1 MGKRMMLGKRALGLG
16 LSLSLA
22 FGLVPVLPMDV
33 QAAAEP
39 DAVRIENKDQPAAE
53 YRDLQTGLSALENG
67 GKAILLSDAVVDE
80 NEALAFGET
89 VESATLDLNGCTFD
103 VKGKLTGGEYTNV
116 VIESEVPGKFV
127 SSGTVEVNVQGFTA
141 DKYTITGGTISKYF
155 TLDGGTATI
164 TGGEFSGGFMA
175 DNGGNADVSLA
186 VSGNAMFNGMEL
198 CAYPEGDF
206 GFSAVLSGGY
216 YDKDPSA
223 LVEGDMSEYVTI
235 AGEVDMYTSQSDWAV
250 STETYPWRISSSTK
264 SLETATIAA
273 IPDQVYT
280 GSAIEPDLQ
289 VSVGDQALVKGT
301 DYDVTFT
308 SNVNAGTA
316 TATLT
321 GTGDYEGETSAEF
334 TIVPKPL
341 GDSDMHAWTTSG
353 DVQLF
358 KGEPV
363 KPGMTIRYGYGAYLV
378 EGKDFEVKYLNNDK
392 IGKAT
397 IVAAGKGNYSES
409 TRCEFYIVDPSE
421 VNYAIPTATFV
432 RVEDIPTDD
441 SGKVKEG
448 EAKLTIGFTI
458 DPKVNEAEFYA
469 DLTSSSGSIN
479 GMVYGPSTT
488 ERPKEQGD
496 IGGHYW
502 TVDPEGGDNS
512 FTYTAYVPTIG
523 LDAAQTIGD
532 PPSITGAKDGDTVY
546 LYGTGI
552 AELQIGSITKWMES
566 DESNRIAVPITKES
580 IGRTFTAELTPS
592 LEDATVAGI
601 TAQTYTGKAIAPK
614 LTVTV
619 GDLILVQGTD
629 FDVTYKNNIN
639 VGTATAVL
647 TAKSDKCIGSKTVTF
662 KINAAS
668 LAGSDVTVAA
678 VNDLTYTGNPLTPAL
693 TVKRGTTVLKAGTD
707 YSVKWSNNTNA
718 GTATAE
724 LTGKGNYKDSKKTTF
739 KIKAKSCKPTITLNK
754 ASYVYDGKQKTPT
767 VKVTVNGTTLKK
779 NTDFTVTYSSGR
791 KNAGT
796 YKVTVKLK
804 GNYSGS
810 GTKTFKI
817 TKAANKLTAKGKSTS
832 VSLAS
837 VKKGAVK
844 ITKTKVYTVK
854 NGAGTI
860 TYKKASGNGAL
871 SVNSKTGSI
880 TVKKGTKKGTYTV
893 KVTVKAAGNAN
904 YKAASKTVNVK
915 ITIK

>member
-16 LSLSLA
+16 LSLSLVI
-22 FGLVPVLPMDV
+22 GLVPSLPMDA

-127 SSGTVEVNVQGFTA
+127 SSGTVDVYVQGFTA

-155 TLDGGTATI
+155 TIDGGTATI

-198 CAYPEGDF
+198 YANPEGDF

-235 AGEVDMYTSQSDWAV
+235 AGEVEKYTSQSDWAV
-250 STETYPWRISSSTK
+250 STETYPWRIASSTK

-289 VSVGDQALVKGT
+289 VSVGDHTLVKGT
-301 DYDVTFT
+301 DYQVSFT

-341 GDSDMHAWTTSG
+341 GDSDMHAWTTGG

-363 KPGMTIRYGYGAYLV
+363 KPGMTIRRNYETDLV

-409 TRCEFYIVDPSE
+409 TSCTFYIVDPSE

-441 SGKVKEG
+441 SGKVREG

-458 DPKVNEAEFYA
+458 DPEVEEAEFYA
-469 DLTSSSGSIN
+469 DLTSSSGSIE
-479 GMVYGPSTT
+479 GLFYGPLTT
-488 ERPKEQGD
+488 ARPQEEGD
-496 IGGHYW
+496 VGGHYW
-502 TVDPEGGDNS
+502 TVDPDGGDNS

-566 DESNRIAVPITKES
+566 DESNRIAVPITKDS
-580 IGRTFTAELTPS
+580 VGKTFTAELTPS
-592 LEDATVAGI
+592 LEDATVAKI
-601 TAQTYTGKAIAPK
+601 ADQTYTGKAITPK
-614 LTVTV
+614 LTVTT

-647 TAKSDKCIGSKTVTF
+647 TAKSDKCTGSRTV
-662 KINAAS
+662 
-668 LAGSDVTVAA
+668 
-678 VNDLTYTGNPLTPAL
+678 
-693 TVKRGTTVLKAGTD
+693 
-707 YSVKWSNNTNA
+707 
-718 GTATAE
+718 
-724 LTGKGNYKDSKKTTF
+724 TF

-767 VKVTVNGTTLKK
+767 VKVTVNGKSLKK
-779 NTDFTVTYSSGR
+779 GTDFTVTYASGR
-791 KNAGT
+791 KVVGS

-844 ITKTKVYTVK
+844 IAKTKVYTVK

-893 KVTVKAAGNAN
+893 KVTVKAAGNKN
-904 YKAASKTVNVK
+904 YKAAIKTVSIK
-915 ITIK
+915 ITVR